1 MENLDQDELL
11 HLAVQASQQGNA
23 EKSLDYLKRAE
34 KLGVNAKVLHMMAAE
49 HASLGLYDRAVI
61 EMQQAV
67 QLDPSM
73 HIASFQLGLLN
84 LTMGN
89 PAAAIDAWNKLD
101 ALPEEH
107 FLQLFRKGLIALITD
122 NFIEC
127 KQFLESGISSNTVI
141 EPLNNDMKKILEAL
155 PTNHPPE
162 STEDS
167 SSHILLNS
175 YRN

>member
-73 HIASFQLGLLN
+73 HIASFQLGLLH
-84 LTMGN
+84 LTMAK
-89 PAAAIDAWNKLD
+89 PAEAIQAWNNLET
-101 ALPEEH
+101 LPEEH
-107 FLQLFRKGLIALITD
+107 FLQLFRKGLIALIAD
-122 NFIEC
+122 DFVQC
-127 KQFLESGISSNTVI
+127 KQALEAGIGANKII
-141 EPLNNDMKKILEAL
+141 EPLNGDMRKILEAL
-155 PTNHPPE
+155 PPPTTND
-162 STEDS
+162 EDTS
-167 SSHILLNS
+167 GGNHILLNS